1 MKHSHTFIEWFF
13 FFAVLPHSCLQA
25 DASGNNKAWAWGA
38 ATAAIMNCQRAGYPA
53 CQQLIPNR
61 QGCVAAFS
69 KLQPRIRRY
78 IGKVASTALCPPC
91 RATSV
96 NVQEPNE
103 SESTGVR
110 QVGYLTL

>member
-1 MKHSHTFIEWFF
+1 M
-13 FFAVLPHSCLQA
+13 
-25 DASGNNKAWAWGA
+25 
-38 ATAAIMNCQRAGYPA
+38 
-53 CQQLIPNR
+53 
-61 QGCVAAFS
+61 AAFS